1 MNLTSKWQAATLAL
15 MLSSGAVVAP
25 AAAQSAGDDV
35 EMERIVIALPNGK
48 RIVRYVPRT
57 TSTNPG
63 PNNNTNPPGDNS
75 GGSGDDGDGDGDGGG
90 GGDSNNLWTPP
101 DVPDDISRQVA
112 QWLTLYRA
120 GDMSADING
129 DGRLNPEDYTALI
142 AQLTGGNGN
151 SGTGDGGGNGSD
163 DDGGDGDG
171 DGGGGGGDDDGDDD
185 DNSGPNNT
193 EGWTELTPAPESR
206 VIYVSS
212 SQGNDSNNGLS
223 ESTPVRSLDRGMA
236 LLRSGQPDWLLFKRG
251 DTFTGSF
258 GRFEFAGM
266 NENKPMVISA
276 YGNGPRPKFIT
287 GNSPA
292 FNLAGGFERK
302 HIAIMSLHMEPGTG
316 HPPGGIRVVTGSV
329 EDILIEDCFLKEY
342 AVNILVQG
350 ENGDTMNN
358 IRIRRNLILDAMG
371 TTHAQAI
378 YASHIEGLT
387 VEGNIIDRNGWDHR
401 VGRSDA
407 TIFAHNCYIQR
418 SVLDLVFKD
427 NIVMRAS
434 SHGLQARM
442 GGIIEGNTFYQNP
455 MAIMFGNEGVKS
467 NEYAV
472 RGTIKHNVILEG
484 VDINSSLPRG
494 DGIVLQ
500 HTAEVIVSDNILSKN
515 LNDPSSAYGISIDG
529 PDSAPVR
536 NALIANNVI
545 HDWDLPFR
553 VHDFNAVSATFRDN
567 VLYNSD
573 DDKPLVKHRRSRSV
587 DAVNY
592 RNNYYMRAGNQDWFQ
607 VSSTEL
613 SLPEWTS
620 QHAQYARQMTGSFFD
635 GSRTYDSY
643 ARSIGFS
650 GAPAMIEAMR
660 SMRKGNWDVRLTPEA
675 INAYFREGFTVV
687 GSTN

>member
-1 MNLTSKWQAATLAL
+1 MNLTSTWKAATLAL

-57 TSTNPG
+57 TKTAGS
-63 PNNNTNPPGDNS
+63 NNNDTPTGVRPPDN
-75 GGSGDDGDGDGDGGG
+75 GSGDNNNDGGG
-90 GGDSNNLWTPP
+90 DNNLWTPP
-101 DVPDDISRQVA
+101 DVPDDIARQVA
-112 QWLTLYRA
+112 QWLALYRD
-120 GDMSADING
+120 GNMQADVNG
-129 DGRLNPEDYTALI
+129 DGVLNPDDYTTLI

-151 SGTGDGGGNGSD
+151 TGT
-163 DDGGDGDG
+163 
-171 DGGGGGGDDDGDDD
+171 GGGGGGDDSNGAGNDNGGGGGDGDGDDD
-185 DNSGPNNT
+185 DNSGPNT
-193 EGWTELTPAPESR
+193 TTGWTELSPAPESR

-223 ESTPVRSLDRGMA
+223 ESTPVKSLDRGMA

-266 NENKPMVISA
+266 SESKPMVISA
-276 YGNGPRPKFIT
+276 YGSGARPRFIT
-287 GNSPA
+287 GTSPA

-316 HPPGGIRVVTGSV
+316 HPPGGIRVVTGAV
-329 EDILIEDCFLKEY
+329 EDLLIEDCYLKEY

-350 ENGDTMNN
+350 EDTDTMGN
-358 IRIRRNLILDAMG
+358 IRIRRNLLLDAMG

-387 VEGNIIDRNGWDHR
+387 IEGNIIDRNGWDHR
-401 VGRSDA
+401 EGRSDA

-442 GGIIEGNTFYQNP
+442 GGTVEGNLFYQNP
-455 MAIMFGNEGVKS
+455 MAIMFGNEGVKH

-484 VDINSSLPRG
+484 VDINANLPRG

-500 HTAEVIVSDNILSKN
+500 HTAEVVVSDNILSKN

-529 PDSAPVR
+529 PDTAPVR
-536 NALIANNVI
+536 NALISNNII

-553 VHDFNAVSATFRDN
+553 VHDYNAVSATFKN
-567 VLYNSD
+567 NILYNSD
-573 DDKPLVKHRRSRSV
+573 GDKPLIKHRRSRSV

-592 RNNYYMRAGNQDWFQ
+592 VSNFYMRAGDQDWFQ
-607 VSSTEL
+607 VSSQEL
-613 SLPEWTS
+613 SLPEWAT
-620 QHAQYARQMTGSFFD
+620 QHGNNAQQLTGSFFD
-635 GSRTYDSY
+635 DDRTFDSY

-660 SMRKGNWDVRLTPEA
+660 SMRKGNWDERLTPQT

-687 GSTN
+687 GATN

>member
-1 MNLTSKWQAATLAL
+1 MNLTSTWKAATLAL
-15 MLSSGAVVAP
+15 MLSSGAVAAP

-57 TSTNPG
+57 TTTAGS
-63 PNNNTNPPGDNS
+63 NNNSNPPGVRPPDN
-75 GGSGDDGDGDGDGGG
+75 GSGDNNDGGG
-90 GGDSNNLWTPP
+90 DNNLWTPP
-101 DVPDDISRQVA
+101 DVPDDIARQVA
-112 QWLTLYRA
+112 QWLALYRD
-120 GDMSADING
+120 GNMQADVNG
-129 DGRLNPEDYTALI
+129 DGVLNPDDYTTLI

-151 SGTGDGGGNGSD
+151 DGTGNGGG
-163 DDGGDGDG
+163 GGDNSNAGGDNDNG
-171 DGGGGGGDDDGDDD
+171 GGGGGGDGDGDGDDD
-185 DNSGPNNT
+185 DNSGPNT
-193 EGWTELTPAPESR
+193 TTGWTDLSPAPESR

-276 YGNGPRPKFIT
+276 YGNGPRPRFIT
-287 GNSPA
+287 GTSPA

-329 EDILIEDCFLKEY
+329 EDLLIEDCYLKEY

-350 ENGDTMNN
+350 EDTDTLGN
-358 IRIRRNLILDAMG
+358 IRIRRNLLLDAMG

-387 VEGNIIDRNGWDHR
+387 IEGNIIDRNGWDHR

-418 SVLDLVFKD
+418 SVLGLVFKD

-442 GGIIEGNTFYQNP
+442 GGTVEGNLFYQNP
-455 MAIMFGNEGVKS
+455 MAIMFGNEGVKH

-484 VDINSSLPRG
+484 VDINANLPRG

-500 HTAEVIVSDNILSKN
+500 HTAEVVVSDNILSKN

-529 PDSAPVR
+529 PDTAPVR
-536 NALIANNVI
+536 NAMISNNVI

-553 VHDFNAVSATFRDN
+553 VHDYNAVSATFRQN
-567 VLYNSD
+567 ILYNSD
-573 DDKPLVKHRRSRSV
+573 GDKPLVKHRRSRSV

-592 RNNYYMRAGNQDWFQ
+592 QNNYYMRAGNQDWFQ
-607 VSSTEL
+607 VSSSEL
-613 SLPEWTS
+613 SLPEWAS
-620 QHAQYARQMTGSFFD
+620 QHAQYARQLTGSFFD
-635 GSRTYDSY
+635 DDRTFDSY

-660 SMRKGNWDVRLTPEA
+660 SMRKGNWDERLTPQT

-687 GSTN
+687 GATN

>member
-1 MNLTSKWQAATLAL
+1 MNLTSTWKAATLAL

-57 TSTNPG
+57 TTTAGS
-63 PNNNTNPPGDNS
+63 NTNSTPPGVRPPDN
-75 GGSGDDGDGDGDGGG
+75 GSGDNNGG
-90 GGDSNNLWTPP
+90 GGDNNLWTPP
-101 DVPDDISRQVA
+101 DVPNDIARQVA
-112 QWLTLYRA
+112 QWLALYRD
-120 GDMSADING
+120 GDMRADVNG
-129 DGRLNPEDYTALI
+129 DGVLNPDDYTTLI
-142 AQLTGGNGN
+142 SQLTGGNGN
-151 SGTGDGGGNGSD
+151 NNTGNGGG
-163 DDGGDGDG
+163 GGDSNNAGNDNG
-171 DGGGGGGDDDGDDD
+171 GGGGGGGDDGDD
-185 DNSGPNNT
+185 DNSGPNT
-193 EGWTELTPAPESR
+193 TTGWTDLSPAPESR

-223 ESTPVRSLDRGMA
+223 ESTPVKSLDRGMA

-266 NENKPMVISA
+266 NENKPLVISA

-287 GNSPA
+287 GTSPA

-316 HPPGGIRVVTGSV
+316 HPPGGIRVVTGAV
-329 EDILIEDCFLKEY
+329 EDLLVEDCYLKEY
-342 AVNILVQG
+342 AVNVLIQG
-350 ENGDTMNN
+350 EDTDTMSN
-358 IRIRRNLILDAMG
+358 IRIRRNVILDAMG
-371 TTHAQAI
+371 STHAQAI
-378 YASHIEGLT
+378 YASHIQGLT
-387 VEGNIIDRNGWDHR
+387 IEGNIIDRNGWDYR

-442 GGIIEGNTFYQNP
+442 GGTVEGNLFYQNP
-455 MAIMFGNEGVKS
+455 MAIMFGNEGTKY

-484 VDINSSLPRG
+484 IDINPNLPRG

-500 HTAEVIVSDNILSKN
+500 HTASVEVTDNILSKN

-529 PDSAPVR
+529 PDTAPVE

-545 HDWDLPFR
+545 SDWDLPFR
-553 VHDFNAVSATFRDN
+553 VHDYNAISATFRQN
-567 VLYNSD
+567 ILYNSD
-573 DDKPLVKHRRSRSV
+573 GDKPLVKHRRSRST

-592 RNNYYMRAGNQDWFQ
+592 VNNYYMRAGNQDWFQ
-607 VSSTEL
+607 VSSTDL
-613 SLPEWTS
+613 SLPEWAS
-620 QHAQYARQMTGSFFD
+620 QHAQSAQQLTGSFFD
-635 GSRTYDSY
+635 GNRTYDSY

-660 SMRKGNWDVRLTPEA
+660 SMRKGNWDERLTPQA

-687 GSTN
+687 GATN